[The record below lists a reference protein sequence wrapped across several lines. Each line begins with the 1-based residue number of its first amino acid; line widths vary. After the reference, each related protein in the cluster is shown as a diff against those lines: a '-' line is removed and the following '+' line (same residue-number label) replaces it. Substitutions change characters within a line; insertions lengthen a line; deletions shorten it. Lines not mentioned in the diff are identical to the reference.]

1 MAGARLAA
9 LPEPSAIV
17 DRTGLAGVVA
27 VGDADGVLLADDV
40 GVEEALAEGLADAPS
55 WLAPTA

>member
-17 DRTGLAGVVA
+17 DRTGLAGVLA
-27 VGDADGVLLADDV
+27 VGDADGVLLADD
-40 GVEEALAEGLADAPS
+40 GVEEALAEGLADAPI